1 LPIPL
6 AIEPRTL
13 RVPLRDLKKEVCL
26 IEPESIFQ
34 LAVTVVEQE
43 RGLELQTSFPESTLA
58 ARFPVVNAI
67 ESPNALNNEFFS
79 PGFEAA
85 LSEPLRDRKKEN
97 LSPRVKTRA
106 IEALKDLRNEVCSTK
121 LETEVR
127 ALLRD
132 LKSEDFATKLEPKPR
147 LVVRALTKVVF
158 SAEDIPHPPTGHA
171 KSV

>member
-1 LPIPL
+1 L
-6 AIEPRTL
+6 AIEPKTL

-26 IEPESIFQ
+26 VALERIFQ
-34 LAVTVVEQE
+34 LAVTLVEQE
-43 RGLELQTSFPESTLA
+43 RGLELHTSFPESTLA
-58 ARFPVVNAI
+58 AMFPVANAI

-79 PGFEAA
+79 PGFEAI
-85 LSEPLRDRKKEN
+85 LSEPLRDRKKES
-97 LSPRVKTRA
+97 LSPRLETRA

-132 LKSEDFATKLEPKPR
+132 LKSEDFSTKLEPRPR
-147 LVVRALTKVVF
+147 VVIRSLTKVVF
-158 SAEDIPHPPTGHA
+158 SAEDNPHPPIGHA